1 MHPNTRRVLRTA
13 PLAVVLAL
21 SVGACASPWAS
32 GSNSTSTSSTAANK
46 AANSADAPAV
56 PVAAPAGN
64 TPAAAVPAPGQPAP
78 AAAGGADGLPPATAL
93 SAADQAEYC
102 NRTSPLDVALPSEDG
117 RRQPTAD
124 LKAQA
129 QIWAELTSYTPAGLH
144 NDVALLATDYQAL
157 ADGSR
162 TLPQVDG
169 EVRTSFGR
177 VVDYRNLICLTEE
190 ERQKQAGN

>member
-1 MHPNTRRVLRTA
+1 V
-13 PLAVVLAL
+13 
-21 SVGACASPWAS
+21 SVAGC
-32 GSNSTSTSSTAANK
+32 GRHGFSTASSAGNPSVTVAGGTTSGGTTSGGAAGLP
-46 AANSADAPAV
+46 AANELS
-56 PVAAPAGN
+56 
-64 TPAAAVPAPGQPAP
+64 
-78 AAAGGADGLPPATAL
+78 ATA
-93 SAADQAEYC
+93 QAEYC
-102 NRTSPLDVALPSEDG
+102 KRTSPLEVALPSEDG
-117 RRQPTAD
+117 RRQPTSD

-169 EVRTSFGR
+169 EVRTSFSR